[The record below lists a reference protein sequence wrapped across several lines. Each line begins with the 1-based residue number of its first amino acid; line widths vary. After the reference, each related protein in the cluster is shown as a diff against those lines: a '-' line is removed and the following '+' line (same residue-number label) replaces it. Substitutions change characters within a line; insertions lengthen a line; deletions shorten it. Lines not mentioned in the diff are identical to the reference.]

1 MKKRKNFKQT
11 ESMYIEDRDYVLTTK
26 PVLKLG
32 IPEYKVVLFGL
43 NALNYRSYD
52 FTKHYGQNFDEIT
65 SAVQQT
71 INIMLVE
78 SVLTVS
84 TVVTFCKNGFK
95 NFSKYLAIYTQA
107 IGRELILKDI
117 TVDLIKSYVQ
127 HLKRHYPT
135 GNASRNFYNSIK
147 SVLVKMQQMAW
158 LEYFD
163 FPKNL
168 FLNSNHQKKGQK
180 AFSKAERKRLANAL
194 RIDVNE
200 ILKKNEPLNGYE
212 LTIFLLA
219 IALRSGVNTT
229 PLLEMTTDSIQ
240 AHPLKDNRKLL
251 VLYKRRG
258 HNTYIQTLRHSAKIK
273 KVQTVLADVE
283 VMVQHMINHNQSF
296 RTEANSD
303 LLFSYRSNAKPNLG
317 EIISLNAVRIK
328 RYIDKWV
335 KGNELVNDNGEPLQV
350 NVSRFRKTFENRIW
364 ELSGGDPFVTAAL
377 ANHTVKVSQTYY
389 LEAPKEAEKNFNYM
403 GQVRTQ
409 ELLLDVEVIEN
420 NTPVSKCSD
429 IPSRTDKSGNKIY
442 CTNFLSCVRCRNMVV
457 TKDDLYRLFSF
468 YWLIVYEREQ
478 VGATRWKKYF
488 AHIVRIIDRDIA
500 PQFDV
505 EYVQTIKAKAQ
516 MHPHPAWKHRNQL
529 DEAK

>member
-200 ILKKNEPLNGYE
+200 ILKN
-212 LTIFLLA
+212 FL
-219 IALRSGVNTT
+219 I
-229 PLLEMTTDSIQ
+229 
-240 AHPLKDNRKLL
+240 
-251 VLYKRRG
+251 
-258 HNTYIQTLRHSAKIK
+258 
-273 KVQTVLADVE
+273 
-283 VMVQHMINHNQSF
+283 
-296 RTEANSD
+296 
-303 LLFSYRSNAKPNLG
+303 SYRVAKWR
-317 EIISLNAVRIK
+317 EYYATFR
-328 RYIDKWV
+328 
-335 KGNELVNDNGEPLQV
+335 NDNGLDSSSSTKGQ
-350 NVSRFRKTFENRIW
+350 
-364 ELSGGDPFVTAAL
+364 
-377 ANHTVKVSQTYY
+377 SQTFGT
-389 LEAPKEAEKNFNYM
+389 L
-403 GQVRTQ
+403 
-409 ELLLDVEVIEN
+409 
-420 NTPVSKCSD
+420 
-429 IPSRTDKSGNKIY
+429 
-442 CTNFLSCVRCRNMVV
+442 
-457 TKDDLYRLFSF
+457 
-468 YWLIVYEREQ
+468 
-478 VGATRWKKYF
+478 
-488 AHIVRIIDRDIA
+488 
-500 PQFDV
+500 
-505 EYVQTIKAKAQ
+505 
-516 MHPHPAWKHRNQL
+516 
-529 DEAK
+529 